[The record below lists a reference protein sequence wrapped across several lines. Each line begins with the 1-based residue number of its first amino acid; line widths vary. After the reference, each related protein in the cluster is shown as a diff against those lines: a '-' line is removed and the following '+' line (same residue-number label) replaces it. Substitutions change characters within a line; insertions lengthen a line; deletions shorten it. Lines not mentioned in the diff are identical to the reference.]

1 VSGVLSINGGSIRFR
16 GTGIDT
22 LPARSIARLGI
33 ARTFQHV
40 SLVSNMS
47 VLVNVAVGAH
57 LRETRGTASAMLRL
71 DRAEER
77 RLLYEAGYQ
86 VERAGPG
93 SHLADPAGSLALGQ
107 QRVVEIARALAGDP
121 LLLLLDEPAA
131 GLRLRREPTLA
142 ESLSGLRA
150 EGMSILLV
158 DHDMEFVM
166 GMVDRQW

>member
-1 VSGVLSINGGSIRFR
+1 MVGMAIATSWVKGGNHLGPHPPQMAHQQVDDCDRV
-16 GTGIDT
+16 
-22 LPARSIARLGI
+22 RLI
-33 ARTFQHV
+33 QIPIHIV
-40 SLVSNMS
+40 
-47 VLVNVAVGAH
+47 
-57 LRETRGTASAMLRL
+57 
-71 DRAEER
+71 EER

-158 DHDMEFVM
+158 ERDMEFVM